1 MSIVSVY
8 CKWLL
13 CLLWVSIGLGCFVC
27 LFVSLAFY
35 CVFTQKCRNVEK
47 PLVLLCFRSQM
58 LKKHLFCCVF
68 GVLGSENIEFIVI
81 LLVFCS
87 TSCVFNEN
95 PCAKM
100 QKKQKSEKKHLF
112 FQRKIFR
119 MYKTISKF
127 WFWWKSPNELKT
139 AKGNISRPAIKSLHA
154 LCLFLCS
161 PLFEPK
167 WEPLRSTFC

>member
-1 MSIVSVY
+1 MSIVSIVSVY
-8 CKWLL
+8 CK
-13 CLLWVSIGLGCFVC
+13 CLLSVSIVSVYCKC
-27 LFVSLAFY
+27 LLRLSIVSVYCGFIMCSPKNVKMLKNHWFY

-47 PLVLLCFRSQM
+47 PLVLLRFRSQM

-100 QKKQKSEKKHLF
+100 QKKQKSEKSICFSRGKF
-112 FQRKIFR
+112 F
-119 MYKTISKF
+119 
-127 WFWWKSPNELKT
+127 EC
-139 AKGNISRPAIKSLHA
+139 IKQ
-154 LCLFLCS
+154 
-161 PLFEPK
+161 
-167 WEPLRSTFC
+167 